1 MNDALMDAAYSVARE
16 RYTSAAIETFK
27 ALDGRFAG
35 ADFDAI
41 HHAAQRAMRLHI
53 AATDLAEK
61 IWARTLPYEK
71 AEEILSQQFS
81 EFPAATRQKALTDA
95 HVDAR

>member
-1 MNDALMDAAYSVARE
+1 MNDALMDAAYSVARDS
-16 RYTSAAIETFK
+16 YKTAAVETFK

-35 ADFDAI
+35 ADFDAV
-41 HHAAQRAMRLHI
+41 HHVAQRAMRLHI

-71 AEEILSQQFS
+71 AVEILSQQFS
-81 EFPAATRQKALTDA
+81 EFPSATRQRALSDA
-95 HVDAR
+95 HTDKR